1 MLSGDES
8 PNYEALSV
16 QLRKSKNKKDG
27 YSVASAARSISPALP
42 ERPNPDTGLDFAWTD
57 AA

>member
-27 YSVASAARSISPALP
+27 YPVAPAARPISPALP
-42 ERPNPDTGLDFAWTD
+42 ERPNPDTGLDSTWTN